1 MKSAAAVKQLLHVVI
16 TCLFYI
22 YWFVI
27 HEHPSYC
34 SCSINGDL
42 DSTSITKTRLVLKP
56 IMSTSPGNS
65 PYVPCLRGKHALGD
79 LVLVE
84 DHLPVV
90 PKSEPHME
98 SVTPKATQIFRASTA
113 GTSLR
118 LRKRRRRKR
127 INRRWANSHG
137 RRWKAASASP
147 TAVHSPSLTVTMQPE
162 LDDVEGLLFVSFSS
176 KVNFSTK
183 SSAHV

>member
-1 MKSAAAVKQLLHVVI
+1 
-16 TCLFYI
+16 
-22 YWFVI
+22 
-27 HEHPSYC
+27 
-34 SCSINGDL
+34 
-42 DSTSITKTRLVLKP
+42 
-56 IMSTSPGNS
+56 MSTSPGNT

-84 DHLPVV
+84 DQQPVV
-90 PKSEPHME
+90 PKTVPHME
-98 SVTPKATQIFRASTA
+98 SVAPKATQRFRASTP

-118 LRKRRRRKR
+118 LHKRRRRRRRR

-147 TAVHSPSLTVTMQPE
+147 MVVHSPSLTVAMQPE

-176 KVNFSTK
+176 KVSVSKK
-183 SSAHV
+183 SHLHICADFISN

>member
-1 MKSAAAVKQLLHVVI
+1 MF
-16 TCLFYI
+16 CI

-27 HEHPSYC
+27 HEHESYY

-42 DSTSITKTRLVLKP
+42 DSASITKTRLVLKP
-56 IMSTSPGNS
+56 IMSTSPGNA

-90 PKSEPHME
+90 PKTEPHME
-98 SVTPKATQIFRASTA
+98 SVTRKATRRFRASTP

-118 LRKRRRRKR
+118 LHKRRRRR

-137 RRWKAASASP
+137 KRWKAASASP
-147 TAVHSPSLTVTMQPE
+147 TVVHSPSLTVAMQPE

-176 KVNFSTK
+176 KVNFSKK
-183 SSAHV
+183 SLANLWWF

>member
-1 MKSAAAVKQLLHVVI
+1 MF
-16 TCLFYI
+16 CI

-27 HEHPSYC
+27 HEHESYY

-42 DSTSITKTRLVLKP
+42 DSASITKTRLVLKP
-56 IMSTSPGNS
+56 IMSTSPGNA

-90 PKSEPHME
+90 PKTEPHME
-98 SVTPKATQIFRASTA
+98 SVTPKATRRFRASTP

-118 LRKRRRRKR
+118 LHKRRRRR

-137 RRWKAASASP
+137 KRWKAASASP
-147 TAVHSPSLTVTMQPE
+147 TVVHSPSLTVAMQPE

-176 KVNFSTK
+176 KVNFSKK
-183 SSAHV
+183 SFAHLWWF

>member
-1 MKSAAAVKQLLHVVI
+1 MFISHLLV
-16 TCLFYI
+16 C
-22 YWFVI
+22 
-27 HEHPSYC
+27 HPC
-34 SCSINGDL
+34 CFCSINGDL

-56 IMSTSPGNS
+56 IMSTSPGNT

-84 DHLPVV
+84 DPQPVV
-90 PKSEPHME
+90 PKTKAHME
-98 SVTPKATQIFRASTA
+98 SVAPKATRRFRVSTQ

-118 LRKRRRRKR
+118 LRKRRRR

-147 TAVHSPSLTVTMQPE
+147 TVVHSPSLTVAMQPE

-176 KVNFSTK
+176 KVNFSRK
-183 SSAHV
+183 SHL